1 MVSVSNTPA
10 LRWQVWVDWAGAGVW
25 GADDVDI
32 SDDVLGL
39 RWRAGRRGLPAPE
52 FAPPATLELTLRNL
66 DHRYTPSNAGGPLGQ
81 NVQPGREI
89 RLRAGWLG
97 DDFVTNRAAPVD
109 LHGRVAPHGAVR
121 WEVAGT
127 AGGFSLRDGA
137 AYGVIGRGRPS
148 DAVALLD
155 TGDPLATLT
164 VGYRRVS
171 NGLGGFALRCAARND
186 CLRLRF
192 TSAATRL
199 ERVSGRAVTLLA
211 TGDALDA
218 SVWYDLEIEQ
228 PDGGVRVY
236 ATNQQAAGVV
246 RKEILAAGSI
256 AGAPASGRH
265 GLWRGFRN
273 TVDRWGD
280 FGVGRSLFSGR
291 ITAIR
296 PDYAAGKCWI
306 TAADALRRLESVR
319 LYRALSGGPMR
330 AGDVAAAIL
339 GWAGL
344 APADY
349 ALDSGRMLLTGGP
362 RSVWDVP
369 ASRALRR
376 VQQEEHGLI
385 YADGLGRIRLEA
397 ASVRA
402 AVRSHN
408 APTTLA
414 RFSIA
419 DNSDSAGPYAAA
431 LRWNDGAA
439 SVAKRAIF
447 SYRRPADN
455 GRQPVW
461 SLAEPLAVAAQD
473 EARIL
478 ATADG
483 WDVIQDVATP
493 VANTD
498 YQATNNADGTGAD
511 ATGWI
516 TVAPL
521 AEAQSGVSGRGI
533 MLRVRNS
540 GTQTAYLHRLRL
552 YAAHSW
558 ELGDAAT
565 HRAAAPD
572 TGDDAPA
579 GVVRCR
585 YADNYAAAQGAA
597 ESRLAE
603 RSRQRPQ
610 LAVTLPLSAAANGR
624 AAAEGRVSDVV
635 EVQAAA
641 QGIAGAWL
649 LEGMEVSAGAG
660 GAGQTRWWLTGV

>member
-109 LHGRVAPHGAVR
+109 LHGRAAPHGAVR

-127 AGGFSLRDGA
+127 AGGFLPAGRR
-137 AYGVIGRGRPS
+137 GVWRPLAGGRPLRRRGP
-148 DAVALLD
+148 A
-155 TGDPLATLT
+155 
-164 VGYRRVS
+164 GYRRP
-171 NGLGGFALRCAARND
+171 A
-186 CLRLRF
+186 
-192 TSAATRL
+192 
-199 ERVSGRAVTLLA
+199 
-211 TGDALDA
+211 GDADRGLPPRQQRPGRVRAALARRGTTACVCVSPAPPPDWSGYPVGRRLCLPPATLWMRPSGMTWRLSSRTVAFA
-218 SVWYDLEIEQ
+218 S
-228 PDGGVRVY
+228 Y

-280 FGVGRSLFSGR
+280 FGAGRSLFSGR

-296 PDYAAGKCWI
+296 PDYAAGKCRI

-369 ASRALRR
+369 ASPRSAPRA
-376 VQQEEHGLI
+376 
-385 YADGLGRIRLEA
+385 
-397 ASVRA
+397 
-402 AVRSHN
+402 
-408 APTTLA
+408 
-414 RFSIA
+414 
-419 DNSDSAGPYAAA
+419 
-431 LRWNDGAA
+431 
-439 SVAKRAIF
+439 
-447 SYRRPADN
+447 
-455 GRQPVW
+455 
-461 SLAEPLAVAAQD
+461 
-473 EARIL
+473 
-478 ATADG
+478 
-483 WDVIQDVATP
+483 
-493 VANTD
+493 
-498 YQATNNADGTGAD
+498 
-511 ATGWI
+511 
-516 TVAPL
+516 
-521 AEAQSGVSGRGI
+521 
-533 MLRVRNS
+533 
-540 GTQTAYLHRLRL
+540 
-552 YAAHSW
+552 
-558 ELGDAAT
+558 
-565 HRAAAPD
+565 
-572 TGDDAPA
+572 
-579 GVVRCR
+579 
-585 YADNYAAAQGAA
+585 
-597 ESRLAE
+597 
-603 RSRQRPQ
+603 
-610 LAVTLPLSAAANGR
+610 
-624 AAAEGRVSDVV
+624 
-635 EVQAAA
+635 
-641 QGIAGAWL
+641 
-649 LEGMEVSAGAG
+649 AG
-660 GAGQTRWWLTGV
+660 GARPDLRRRPGPHPAGGGLSARRRP